1 MKLCPALLTM
11 PFSTMA
17 FDSYGL
23 SKEQFRKI
31 FLEETENLVDLFTA
45 MKVKAEAR
53 GLKLEVYE
61 DKFVW
66 DFFQEVGYRAEDAA
80 RVHQKKNDP
89 EAIKEHSF
97 DYGLMPSREEMMEEI
112 KSLHAKIEA
121 LADYV
126 AKLVS
131 ITTDGLNGISE
142 TLTDVVD

>member
-1 MKLCPALLTM
+1 
-11 PFSTMA
+11 MA

-66 DFFQEVGYRAEDAA
+66 DFFQEVGYRSEDAA

-112 KSLHAKIEA
+112 KSLHAKVEA
-121 LADYV
+121 LADYINNLTTV
-126 AKLVS
+126 VSSGLTNLV
-131 ITTDGLNGISE
+131 D
-142 TLTDVVD
+142 

>member
-1 MKLCPALLTM
+1 
-11 PFSTMA
+11 MA

-66 DFFQEVGYRAEDAA
+66 DFFQEVGYRSEDAA

-131 ITTDGLNGISE
+131 ITTDGLNGISD
-142 TLTDVVD
+142 TLTEVVD

>member
-1 MKLCPALLTM
+1 
-11 PFSTMA
+11 MA

-66 DFFQEVGYRAEDAA
+66 DFFQEVGYRSEDAA

-112 KSLHAKIEA
+112 KSLHAKVEA

-131 ITTDGLNGISE
+131 ITTDGLNGIND

>member
-1 MKLCPALLTM
+1 
-11 PFSTMA
+11 MA

-23 SKEQFRKI
+23 SKEEFRKI
-31 FLEETENLVDLFTA
+31 VLEETENLVDLFTA

-61 DKFVW
+61 DKFIW
-66 DFFQEVGYRAEDAA
+66 DFFQEVGYRSEDAA

-112 KSLHAKIEA
+112 KSLHAKVEA
-121 LADYV
+121 LADYINNLTTV
-126 AKLVS
+126 VSSGLTNLV
-131 ITTDGLNGISE
+131 D
-142 TLTDVVD
+142 

>member
-1 MKLCPALLTM
+1 
-11 PFSTMA
+11 MA

-23 SKEQFRKI
+23 SKEQFCKI

-66 DFFQEVGYRAEDAA
+66 DFFQEVGYRSEDAA

-112 KSLHAKIEA
+112 KSLHAKVEA
-121 LADYV
+121 LADYINNLTTV
-126 AKLVS
+126 VSSGLTNLV
-131 ITTDGLNGISE
+131 D
-142 TLTDVVD
+142 